1 MINEKKAKRFCCE
14 SISLIQNYD
23 KAVADKEQ
31 VWHCHHR
38 LEITES
44 GEINS
49 MQELKDRGLY
59 YGRPASEL
67 VFMTEHD
74 HRSMHGRNMSEK
86 TLGLLSNQGRGRTHT
101 EETKRRISETKKNHY
116 HPFRGK
122 HLPQG
127 MKQKMSARIKM
138 LKWFNNGEVNVR
150 KEQCPE
156 GFKPGMLPL
165 KKIQSS

>member
-1 MINEKKAKRFCCE
+1 MSK
-14 SISLIQNYD
+14 D
-23 KAVADKEQ
+23 T
-31 VWHCHHR
+31 
-38 LEITES
+38 LEILSKQST
-44 GEINS
+44 
-49 MQELKDRGLY
+49 
-59 YGRPASEL
+59 GR
-67 VFMTEHD
+67 F
-74 HRSMHGRNMSEK
+74 
-86 TLGLLSNQGRGRTHT
+86 HT
-101 EETKRRISETKKNHY
+101 EETKRQISETKKNHY

-150 KEQCPE
+150 KEKCPE